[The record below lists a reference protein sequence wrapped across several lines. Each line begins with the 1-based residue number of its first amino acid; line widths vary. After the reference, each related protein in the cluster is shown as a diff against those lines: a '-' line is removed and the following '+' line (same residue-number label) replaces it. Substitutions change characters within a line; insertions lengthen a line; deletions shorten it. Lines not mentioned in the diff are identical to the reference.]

1 MWQRIQTVYLLVT
14 FVLTLL
20 MFFLPLSH
28 FMDGG
33 MEYVY
38 TGVGLKHVVLSPD
51 ASVSSTTFDFYSIP
65 LALLLVLILVVNV
78 IGIGLYKNRVF
89 QIRFNI
95 FNCILNLGVYALFA
109 LFVWTT
115 RAGFETEGM
124 ELTGLSYG
132 IALTFPLVNIVLT
145 YLAIR
150 AIGKDEALVRS
161 YDRLR

>member
-1 MWQRIQTVYLLVT
+1 
-14 FVLTLL
+14 
-20 MFFLPLSH
+20 
-28 FMDGG
+28 

-38 TGVGLKHVVLSPD
+38 TGVGLKHIVLTPD
-51 ASVSSTTFDFYSIP
+51 SSVTSTVFDFYSIP
-65 LALLLVLILVVNV
+65 LALLLVLILVVDV

-95 FNCILNLGVYALFA
+95 FNCILNLGVYALFV
-109 LFVWTT
+109 LFAWTT
-115 RAGFETEGM
+115 RAGLETEGLEM
-124 ELTGLSYG
+124 TSLSYG
-132 IALTFPLVNIVLT
+132 VALTFPLVNIVLT

>member
-1 MWQRIQTVYLLVT
+1 MWQRIQTVYLAVT

-28 FMDGG
+28 FMGG
-33 MEYVY
+33 GLEYVY
-38 TGVGLKHVVLSPD
+38 TGVGLKHVVMTPD
-51 ASVSSTTFDFYSIP
+51 SSITTTVFDFYSIP
-65 LALLLVLILVVNV
+65 LAILLVLILVVNV
-78 IGIGLYKNRVF
+78 IGIGLYKNRIF

-95 FNCILNLGVYALFA
+95 FNCILNLGVYVLFA
-109 LFVWTT
+109 LFVWST
-115 RAGFETEGM
+115 RGKFETDGM
-124 ELTGLSYG
+124 EMTSLSYSL
-132 IALTFPLVNIVLT
+132 ALTFPLINIILT

>member
-1 MWQRIQTVYLLVT
+1 MWQRIQTVYLAVT

-28 FMDGG
+28 FVGG
-33 MEYVY
+33 GVEYIY
-38 TGVGLKHVVLSPD
+38 TGVGLKHNVLAPD
-51 ASVSSTTFDFYSIP
+51 SSVTSTAFDFYSIP
-65 LALLLVLILVVNV
+65 LALLIVLILVVNV
-78 IGIGLYKNRVF
+78 VGIGLYRNRVF

-95 FNCILNLGVYALFA
+95 FNCILNLGVYAMFA
-109 LFVWTT
+109 LFAWTT
-115 RAGFETEGM
+115 RGGFETKGM
-124 ELTGLSYG
+124 EMTSLSYG
-132 IALTFPLVNIVLT
+132 VALTFPLVNIVLT